1 MTSKMHCLFLVTG
14 SILLLSPVVGHEAFA
29 QTGTQR
35 PGVTVA
41 YTIEAAATVEA
52 INQDTRG
59 VLLRGA
65 GGHLFA
71 VTAGPAVENLS
82 RVKPGDHV
90 FVRYDEA
97 LAVSLGKSGQE
108 GGGTATEQ
116 ASPTRHV
123 APGSRPTSA
132 VRNQISATVTIDTID
147 RATHTVTFTGPANAA
162 RTVVVKDAEAQRF
175 LNTVKPGDRV
185 DLVYTEALAVAV
197 EPMGK

>member
-52 INQDTRG
+52 INQETRG

-82 RVKPGDHV
+82 RVKPGDDV

-116 ASPTRHV
+116 AGLARHV
-123 APGSRPTSA
+123 PPGSRPTSA
-132 VRNQISATVTIDTID
+132 VIDPAWVLLRASTIGPD
-147 RATHTVTFTGPANAA
+147 R
-162 RTVVVKDAEAQRF
+162 
-175 LNTVKPGDRV
+175 
-185 DLVYTEALAVAV
+185 
-197 EPMGK
+197 

>member
-35 PGVTVA
+35 PGVTMA

-52 INQDTRG
+52 INQETRG

-71 VTAGPAVENLS
+71 VTAGPAVENVARSS
-82 RVKPGDHV
+82 RATTLL
-90 FVRYDEA
+90 VRYD
-97 LAVSLGKSGQE
+97 
-108 GGGTATEQ
+108 GGRWPSASESQGRRAGDRTEQ

-123 APGSRPTSA
+123 APAVPTNA
-132 VRNQISATVTIDTID
+132 VKENRISATVTIDTID

-175 LNTVKPGDRV
+175 
-185 DLVYTEALAVAV
+185 
-197 EPMGK
+197 